1 MSHSSPSSAP
11 ESTDGVLYVVA
22 TPIGNLAD
30 ITERALS
37 VLKSVDLILAEDTR
51 RTLPLLQ
58 RHAVNGSN
66 LQAFHEHNELRIQ
79 DRLIERLQAGERI
92 AMVSDAGTPLISD
105 PGYGL
110 VAKAHEMN
118 IKVEPIPGACAAIAA
133 LSASGMP
140 TDKFFFVGFMP
151 AKSSK
156 RKADLLEFK
165 EQVGTLV
172 FYESSHRILASIGD
186 CLDVLGDRFAVMAR
200 ELTKMHETIHAAK
213 LSELKEFVSSDSN
226 QQRGEFVLLIE
237 GAKREVEMDNQEMDR
252 VILILL
258 EDLPV
263 KQASAMAAKILNVK
277 KNLVYQRALE
287 LK

>member
-133 LSASGMP
+133 LSA
-140 TDKFFFVGFMP
+140 
-151 AKSSK
+151 
-156 RKADLLEFK
+156 DLLEFK

>member
-1 MSHSSPSSAP
+1 
-11 ESTDGVLYVVA
+11 LYVVA

-37 VLKSVDLILAEDTR
+37 ILKNVDLILAEDTR

-58 RHAVNGSN
+58 RHAVNASN
-66 LQAFHEHNELRIQ
+66 LQAFHEHNELKIQ
-79 DRLIERLQAGERI
+79 DRLIDKLLSGEKI
-92 AMVSDAGTPLISD
+92 ALVSDAGTPLISD

-110 VAKAHEMN
+110 VAKAHEVGV
-118 IKVEPIPGACAAIAA
+118 KVEPIPGACAAIAA

-156 RKADLLEFK
+156 RKADLLELK

-186 CLDVLGDRFAVMAR
+186 CLDVLGDRFAVMGR

-213 LSELKEFVSSDSN
+213 LSELKEFVAADSN

-237 GAKREVEMDNQEMDR
+237 GAKRNVEVDDKEVDR
-252 VILILL
+252 VLKILL
-258 EDLPV
+258 ADLPV
-263 KQASAMAAKILNVK
+263 KQAAAMAASILNVK
-277 KNLVYQRALE
+277 KNLTYQRALE

>member
-1 MSHSSPSSAP
+1 MSHSSSSSAP
-11 ESTDGVLYVVA
+11 ESTNGILYVVA

-30 ITERALS
+30 ITERALTI
-37 VLKSVDLILAEDTR
+37 LKSADLILAEDTR

-58 RHAVNGSN
+58 YHAVNGSN

-79 DRLIERLQAGERI
+79 DKLIERLLSGENI

-151 AKSSK
+151 AKSAK
-156 RKADLLEFK
+156 RKADLLVLK

-172 FYESSHRILASIGD
+172 FYESSHRILASISD

-200 ELTKMHETIHAAK
+200 ELTKMHETIHAST
-213 LSELKEFVSSDSN
+213 LSELKEFVESDSN

-237 GAKREVEMDNQEMDR
+237 GVNRKVELDEQEMDR
-252 VILILL
+252 VIKILL

-263 KQASAMAAKILNVK
+263 KQASTMGAKILNVK